1 MIFKDNIYVL
11 QISLISISFIC
22 YTFYQHNNL
31 LNEENEVLKEENEVL
46 KEENEVFKKEN
57 ELLKEENKLL
67 KEENNININK
77 MNNLY
82 SLFEDKDVW

>member
-31 LNEENEVLKEENEVL
+31 LNEENEVL